1 MKKILLSG
9 LLVFFALVGAQAQT
23 SFGIKAGL
31 NVANEGGDAK
41 GTDPIT
47 SFHLGGFASTAISSR
62 FGFQPELL
70 YSLQGYKL
78 GKYTVHYHYLNI
90 PLIFKIGISG
100 GLHAQLGPQFGIL
113 LDASQE
119 EGKTSIDITDDR
131 NKYDGAI
138 AVGLGYDLSRLQF
151 SARYNFGVS
160 DTRDS
165 NEKGV
170 DYTNN
175 VLQIS
180 LGFRF

>member
-1 MKKILLSG
+1 MKKLFTLIIVAFLGSL
-9 LLVFFALVGAQAQT
+9 GAQAQT
-23 SFGIKAGL
+23 SFGIKGGL

-47 SFHLGGFASTAISSR
+47 GVHVGGFASTSISSR

-70 YSLQGYKL
+70 YSLQGYKQ
-78 GKYTVHYHYLNI
+78 GKYTVHYHYLNV
-90 PLIFKIGISG
+90 PLIFKVGISG

-113 LDASQE
+113 LAASRK
-119 EGKTSIDITDDR
+119 EGKHSDDIEEDR

-138 AVGLGYDLSRLQF
+138 ALGLGYDLSRLQF
-151 SARYNFGVS
+151 SVRYNIGVS

-170 DYTNN
+170 AYTNN
-175 VLQIS
+175 VLQLS
-180 LGFRF
+180 VGFRL